1 MDRVRKITITVS
13 LIVILALAAVLGI
26 FLWKE
31 GHSGKH
37 APEDGTIVSDGAN
50 RTDSENGAGTG
61 ENGSDT
67 KDPDGDAN
75 GSNGGRD
82 GMDENDS
89 NDPNGTGT
97 KEPVTPKLS
106 DVSLVFTGDVMLGST
121 VLGNY
126 DSRGL
131 SGILSEYLQN
141 EMTGADITMIN
152 QEFPF
157 STRGTAMPNKK
168 YTFRVDPSYVKV
180 FHEMGVDIVSLANNH
195 ALDYGTDALADS
207 FTTLDQ
213 AGIPYVGAGDNKER
227 AERAIF
233 FERGGRKVGYLSAS
247 RVIPVVS
254 WNIENQQPGLFCTY
268 DSTALEAAIRK
279 TKEQCDYLVV
289 YVHWG
294 IERQDRPE
302 QYQRTLAQ
310 AYIDAGAD
318 LVVGAHP
325 HVPQGIEYYK
335 GKPIVYSLG
344 NFIFN
349 PNMVKTY
356 MLKVVF
362 DTAGESH
369 LTVIPVVTASA
380 LTRNLEG
387 QEAQEMYQYLQ
398 GISYG
403 VSIDGDGRVTSQ

>member
-1 MDRVRKITITVS
+1 MDRVQKITLTVS
-13 LIVILALAAVLGI
+13 LIVIVVLAAVLGI
-26 FLWKE
+26 FLWWGGRGSRKE
-31 GHSGKH
+31 AADGTYISEGTDRLDGENG
-37 APEDGTIVSDGAN
+37 AETGEDGTDDSNGDKPAGGDSDDSNGSGQSEINGNGAN
-50 RTDSENGAGTG
+50 
-61 ENGSDT
+61 
-67 KDPDGDAN
+67 
-75 GSNGGRD
+75 
-82 GMDENDS
+82 
-89 NDPNGTGT
+89 
-97 KEPVTPKLS
+97 EPKPA
-106 DVSLVFTGDVMLGST
+106 DVSLVFTGDVMLGNT

-131 SGILSEYLQN
+131 NGILSEYLQN
-141 EMTGADITMIN
+141 EMIQADITMIN

-157 STRGTAMPNKK
+157 STRGTAMPNKT
-168 YTFRVDPSYVKV
+168 YTFRVNPSYVKV
-180 FHEMGVDIVSLANNH
+180 FQEMGVDIVSLANNH
-195 ALDYGTDALADS
+195 ALDYGTDALTDS
-207 FTTLDQ
+207 FTTLDE
-213 AGIPYVGAGDNKER
+213 AGIPYVGAGDSKER
-227 AERAIF
+227 AEQAIF
-233 FERGGRKVGYLSAS
+233 FERGGRTVGYLSAS

-268 DSTALEAAIRK
+268 DSTALEAAIRR

-294 IERQDRPE
+294 IERQDYPE
-302 QYQRTLAQ
+302 QYQRKLAQ

-318 LVVGAHP
+318 LVVGSHP

-356 MLKVVF
+356 MLKVIW
-362 DTAGESH
+362 DTAGKSQ

-387 QEAQEMYQYLQ
+387 QEAQEMYRYLQ
-398 GISYG
+398 EISYG
-403 VSIDGDGRVTSQ
+403 VGVDENGTVTQEGQ